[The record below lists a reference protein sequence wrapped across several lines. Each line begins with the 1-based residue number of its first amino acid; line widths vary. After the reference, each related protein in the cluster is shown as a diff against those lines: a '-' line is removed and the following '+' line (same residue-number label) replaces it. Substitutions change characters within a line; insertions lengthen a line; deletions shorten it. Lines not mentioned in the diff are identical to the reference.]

1 MNNLKHRIIPVL
13 LLKGGGLY
21 KGVNFNKFSYVGDP
35 INAVRIFNE
44 KEVDELVFFDIDASH
59 MGKNPN
65 LDKLEEI
72 CGECFM
78 PLSFGGGINS
88 IDKIKK
94 IISLGVEKVII
105 NTAAVK
111 DKGLIIDAIKYFGS
125 STITCCIDYKSDFF
139 GKRKVYIKNGRE
151 KTTLDPILW
160 MEELQELGVGEI
172 ILNSIDKDGTGK
184 GYDMNYL
191 NQLDKEHKTPIII
204 SGGLNSKEDII
215 SASEMGF
222 TAMAGG
228 SYFVYYGKRK
238 AVLITY
244 DV

>member
-1 MNNLKHRIIPVL
+1 MNNLEHRIIPVL

-21 KGVNFNKFSYVGDP
+21 KGVNFDKYSYVGDP
-35 INAVRIFNE
+35 INAVKIFNE
-44 KEVDELVFFDIDASH
+44 KEVDELVFFDIEASH
-59 MGKNPN
+59 MSKSPN
-65 LDKLEEI
+65 IEKLEEV

-88 IDKIKK
+88 IEIIKK

-105 NTAAVK
+105 NTAAVE
-111 DKGLIIDAIKYFGS
+111 DKGLIIEAVKYFGS
-125 STITCCIDYKSDFF
+125 STITCCIDYKTDFF
-139 GKRKVYIKNGRE
+139 GKRKVYIRNGTE
-151 KTTLDPILW
+151 KTNLDPILW
-160 MEELQELGVGEI
+160 MEELQEIGVGEI

-184 GYDMNYL
+184 GYDLNYL
-191 NQLDKEHKTPIII
+191 KQLDKLHKTPIII
-204 SGGLNSKEDII
+204 SGGLNSKEDIKDAI
-215 SASEMGF
+215 KMGF

-244 DV
+244 DI